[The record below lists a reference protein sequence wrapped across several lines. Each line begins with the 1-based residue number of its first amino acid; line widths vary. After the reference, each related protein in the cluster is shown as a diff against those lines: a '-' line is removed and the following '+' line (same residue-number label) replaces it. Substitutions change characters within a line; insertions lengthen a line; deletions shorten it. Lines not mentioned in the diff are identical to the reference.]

1 MAYDVQ
7 LKEIEKRATVVVRG
21 ETTPDKIGEVHGELL
36 HLVSAYL
43 ESKGVQ
49 PAGPPFGRFFDYTKE
64 HVDMEAGFP
73 VVSPLDGEGRVQ
85 TGELPAGKVAVTWHV
100 GPYTTLSKAYAAMS
114 AWMDEQGLES
124 AGASWE
130 VYWTDPATESDSSTW
145 RTEIVWPVR

>member
-7 LKEIEKRATVVVRG
+7 LKEIEKRPTVVVRA
-21 ETTPDKIGEVHGELL
+21 ETTPDRIGETYGELL
-36 HLVSAYL
+36 LLVSAYL
-43 ESKGVQ
+43 ESKGVE

-73 VVSPLDGEGRVQ
+73 LVSPLDGEERVQ
-85 TGELPAGKVAVTWHV
+85 PGELAAGKVAVTWHV

-114 AWMDEQGLES
+114 AWMAEQGLES

-130 VYWTDPATESDSSTW
+130 VYWTDLATEPNSSTW